1 MSADEPRRSTA
12 GDVEAHVLRGRDT
25 EAERLSAL
33 LAAADAGHGAALVL
47 HGEAGIGK
55 TALLASVRCRHDG
68 VTLVASATE
77 AESRLPFAILH
88 ALLEPLLP
96 GCEALPTP
104 QRAAL
109 LGALA
114 LGPPEHGDRFAVCLA
129 TLSLLRAA
137 AERAS
142 VLVVID
148 DVHWADRASA
158 ECLLFAAR
166 RLDGT
171 RIAMLL
177 ARRDGERA
185 PAGIDALPAL
195 RVEAVARAAAR
206 AIVADTGLGLV
217 TAPCDAVLDAAAG
230 NPLALRELAASL
242 TVEERSGRQPLPEPI
257 RPAGRLAHV
266 LARRIERLPQGA
278 RAAMV
283 VAAAGDGANLAE
295 IRAACGRLGIAADA
309 LAPAQDA
316 GLVTLGDGRV
326 AFSHPLVRSAAY
338 HLVARPSERRSAHR
352 ALAECSAPDRAA
364 WHLADASDGPDD
376 AVARALHDAALRA
389 VERRGYVEAAA
400 AYERAA
406 ALSVTPHTRARRL
419 LRASGARVSAGQLE
433 QALLCIEEASRLD
446 VEVASD
452 LRAQH
457 TRAIL
462 LIGLARPREALE
474 AMDRVASTELVAG
487 TPALA
492 AVVGADAALAAMIAG
507 GYREALDRAE
517 QAAALLDAASEPLAR
532 AQVLTCLAAARVYR
546 GHAAG
551 ARALQ
556 EEVAVILDALDP
568 LDWNVGMR
576 THTLAIDVWL
586 ALDEPRRALALAE
599 RILAHV
605 GDAAAWTARANP
617 LSFAVRAAYD
627 TGDWRMAARLADETV
642 LVAEESGSTDAL
654 QRGLLERAR
663 LAAARGDEPRARAD
677 LDRARTLAAEGA
689 AGTAEIALRAGEG
702 FLALCLGRARAAVD
716 VLEPVAARLA
726 DEIGLLHA
734 TVIPWR
740 ADLVEA
746 YVLVGRDEDARAA
759 AARLADE
766 AEGTGSDAAR
776 ALAARCAGLVAA
788 DGGERELESA
798 LALHGTSALPF
809 ERARTLLVLGERLHR
824 ARRRS
829 RARKALTEA
838 QEIFAALGAE
848 PWRARAAV
856 LLGAASPARRRA
868 GTGDDLLTA
877 RELRVAAVLATGRTV
892 REAALELRVSP
903 KTVDAQL
910 RQVYAKLGIRSRAEL
925 ALVAA
930 ERGWLDAS
938 RKDEG

>member
-1 MSADEPRRSTA
+1 MSADAPRRPIA
-12 GDVEAHVLRGRDT
+12 GDVREHVLRGRDA

-33 LAAADAGHGAALVL
+33 VAAADGGHGAALVL

-55 TALLASVRCRHDG
+55 TSLLASVRRRHGG
-68 VTLVASATE
+68 VTLCASATE
-77 AESRLPFAILH
+77 AESRLPFAVLH

-96 GCEALPTP
+96 ESEALPAP

-142 VLVVID
+142 VLVAID
-148 DVHWADRASA
+148 DVQWADRASA

-171 RIAMLL
+171 RIAMVL

-195 RVEAVARAAAR
+195 RVDPVARAAAR

-242 TVEERSGRQPLPEPI
+242 TVEERAGHRPLPAPL
-257 RPAGRLAHV
+257 RPAGRLASV

-338 HLVARPSERRSAHR
+338 HLVARPSERRSAHH

-406 ALSVTPHTRARRL
+406 ALSMTPRTHARRL
-419 LRASGARVSAGQLE
+419 LRASAARVSAGQLE
-433 QALLCIEEASRLD
+433 QALACIEEASRLD
-446 VEVASD
+446 AEVASD

-462 LIGLARPREALE
+462 LVGLARPGEALRI
-474 AMDRVASTELVAG
+474 MDGVASAPLVVA
-487 TPALA
+487 TPAVA
-492 AVVGADAALAAMIAG
+492 ATVGADAALAAMIDG
-507 GYREALDRAE
+507 RYREALERAE
-517 QAAALLDAASEPLAR
+517 RAASLLEPGSAPLVR
-532 AQVLTCLAAARVYR
+532 AQVLTCLAASRVYR
-546 GHAAG
+546 GDAAS

-556 EEVAVILDALDP
+556 EEVAPLLDALDP

-586 ALDEPRRALALAE
+586 GLDEPRRARTLAE

-605 GDAAAWTARANP
+605 GEAAAWTARANP
-617 LSFAVRAAYD
+617 LSFAVRAAFD
-627 TGDWRMAARLADETV
+627 AGDWDEAARLADETV

-654 QRGLLERAR
+654 QRGLHARAR
-663 LAAARGDEPRARAD
+663 LAAARGDEVLARAD
-677 LDRARTLAAEGA
+677 LDRAGTLVAQAAP
-689 AGTAEIALRAGEG
+689 GTAEVSQRAAEG
-702 FLALCLGRARAAVD
+702 FLALCFGRARAAVE
-716 VLEPVAARLA
+716 VLAPLPTRIA
-726 DEIGLLHA
+726 DEIGLVHA

-740 ADLVEA
+740 PDLVEA
-746 YVLVGRDEDARAA
+746 CVLVGRV
-759 AARLADE
+759 DE
-766 AEGTGSDAAR
+766 ARTVAAGLAEEAERSDRDAAR

-788 DGGERELESA
+788 DGGERELEAA
-798 LALHGTSALPF
+798 LALHGTSAWPF
-809 ERARTLLVLGERLHR
+809 DRARTLLVLGERLHR

-829 RARKALTEA
+829 RARRVLEEA
-838 QEIFAALGAE
+838 QAIFAALGAE
-848 PWRARAAV
+848 PWRARTET
-856 LLGAASPARRRA
+856 LLGAASPARRA
-868 GTGDDLLTA
+868 GGTSDDALTA
-877 RELRVAAVLATGRTV
+877 QERRVAAVVATGRTV

-903 KTVDAQL
+903 KTVDSHL

-925 ALVAA
+925 ALLAA
-930 ERGWLDAS
+930 ERGWLDPV
-938 RKDEG
+938 RKTDG